1 MQPAIF
7 TENLPIHRELS
18 PPSKDGGDRD
28 KFLNLM
34 RKLKPK
40 HRLIADL
47 ASRGWTAQM
56 ISKELHVHYKTV
68 MEVLKREEVIE
79 YTNIVVRNLFLDA
92 DRLLINLFVKS
103 LITLDQQ
110 LDSTDPGVKDKAVD
124 RILNFFQSKGAD
136 TRGKPLINQFFSGMQ
151 QGNEDVGR
159 RLDEIILQKRLERG
173 LPPFPDPQD
182 L

>member
-1 MQPAIF
+1 VQSSIF
-7 TENLPIHRELS
+7 TENLPCRNGVSPLS
-18 PPSKDGGDRD
+18 NGNGDRD
-28 KFLNLM
+28 KFLDLM
-34 RKLKPK
+34 KRLKPK
-40 HRLIADL
+40 HRLIGDL

-56 ISKELHVHYKTV
+56 ISKELHIHYKTV

-92 DRLLINLFVKS
+92 DRLLINLFMKA

-124 RILNFFQSKGAD
+124 RILGFFQTKVAD
-136 TRGKPLINQFFSGMQ
+136 TRSKPLINQFFSGMQ
-151 QGNEDVGR
+151 KGNEDLGK
-159 RLDEIILQKRLERG
+159 RLDEIVIQKRIERG
-173 LPPFPDPQD
+173 LPPLPDPDD